1 MTSILRAA
9 SAGCYLVAYPILSIH
24 PISVGWMSS
33 HGYDFVE
40 RDKDRNYVL
49 SHALQ
54 DEDKQVSDP
63 MHCCGCGGHLFI
75 VYGLHLIH
83 CVDPLHTS
91 HTSVVPSGI
100 FMCNMCRLSTFSTSG
115 AYVTSSANGCH
126 CTLGPPKR

>member
-24 PISVGWMSS
+24 SISVGWMSS

-63 MHCCGCGGHLFI
+63 MLRVWWSL
-75 VYGLHLIH
+75 VY
-83 CVDPLHTS
+83 CVRPTS
-91 HTSVVPSGI
+91 D
-100 FMCNMCRLSTFSTSG
+100 
-115 AYVTSSANGCH
+115 
-126 CTLGPPKR
+126 TLC